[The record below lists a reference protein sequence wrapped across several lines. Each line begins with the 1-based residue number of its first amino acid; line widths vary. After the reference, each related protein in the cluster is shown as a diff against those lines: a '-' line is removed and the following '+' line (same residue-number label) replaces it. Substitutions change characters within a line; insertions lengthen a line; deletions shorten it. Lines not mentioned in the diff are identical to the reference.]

1 MMYSSDYGGSLIP
14 SWKYYADMLA
24 RRFKIETGWVFPY
37 QQEKDWI
44 RQLKNDYPVYFIP
57 LPNGKKV
64 VTELGKIISQF
75 QPDIIHTHFEQYDI
89 SVAKAVKRFG
99 SNIKMVWH
107 IHDYMDFSVKGRT
120 YPLLRYIRRR
130 VLYALRY
137 HIYGKNVWFV
147 PVSLEMAHFVNHF
160 RHHLF
165 TVPEEYIPEKT
176 NAALERITPLLNA
189 LFLPRLGD
197 LPQRKKK
204 RSSPLF
210 HFLSFGTNF
219 YGKGIDTLLAAG
231 KLLSNKKYEFQIII
245 TRGNNLEKSMQSYF
259 AGELPSWVKIVPQT
273 DQVRDL
279 FLNADCYISASRGE
293 TMCFAIAEAE
303 MFLLPVIQNNI
314 GGTLWNADMPSVSL
328 FPCGNVTRLAELME
342 QAMTA
347 DEEELSEKTL
357 QTRERLQKLLD
368 LDCWCERLVEIYKS
382 L

>member
-1 MMYSSDYGGSLIP
+1 MYSSECGGSFIP

-64 VTELGKIISQF
+64 VMELGKIISQF

-107 IHDYMDFSVKGRT
+107 IHDYMDFSVKGQT
-120 YPLLRYIRRR
+120 YPLLRYVRRR

-137 HIYGKNVWFV
+137 HIYGKNAWFV

-160 RHHLF
+160 RHHFF
-165 TVPEEYIPEKT
+165 TVPKEYIPEKT
-176 NAALERITPLLNA
+176 NVLSERITPLLNG

-197 LPQRKKK
+197 LPQRKAKQ
-204 RSSPLF
+204 RSIAF
-210 HFLSFGTNF
+210 RFLSFGTNF
-219 YGKGIDTLLAAG
+219 HRKGIATLLAAG

-245 TRGNNLEKSMQSYF
+245 TRGNNLEKSVRSYF
-259 AGELPSWVKIVPQT
+259 AGNLPPWVKIVPQT

-279 FLNADCYISASRGE
+279 FLNADCYISPSRRE
-293 TMCFAIAEAE
+293 TMCYAIAEAE
-303 MFLLPVIQNNI
+303 MFLLPVIQNDSY
-314 GGTLWNADMPSVSL
+314 GTLWNADMPSVFL
-328 FPCGNVTRLAELME
+328 FPSDNDIRLAEQMK
-342 QAMTA
+342 QVMTA